1 MKHGAHHYYGDRI
14 GRGFR
19 FISKMGPLP
28 RIRREVW
35 AEVFGEI
42 PVEAIFKRRK
52 RRMRTA

>member
-28 RIRREVW
+28 KIRREVW
-35 AEVFGEI
+35 AEVFGEF
-42 PVEAIFKRRK
+42 PVEAIFKKRK
-52 RRMRTA
+52 RRMRTV